1 MSTFATQ
8 ATPDAGGPSG
18 ARIDVHVNR
27 HPSSV
32 AVVLRHDDLQSAAQL
47 KQSLRDTEALRDPL
61 RRHGPQWEPCDVYG
75 KTLQYPVRL
84 DALQRGLVLAKPG
97 DRLSFR
103 FAENIVVRHH
113 FKSIT
118 EQQNKFAAEGGK
130 EPAHHLFCEFFDNSI
145 ESLLRTRCARPDAW
159 GGRPPPPI
167 ELHLVYSSDP
177 AHRGKLEH
185 IAVLDF
191 GSGLNEQE
199 LKGWAEPNKPADERA
214 AVIRGASAL
223 SAQLEELSTKLNSKE
238 PPFHA
243 DGKLGIFGFGS
254 KQAGFY

>member
-1 MSTFATQ
+1 MSSFATQ
-8 ATPDAGGPSG
+8 STPDAAGPSG
-18 ARIDVHVNR
+18 TRVDCHINNQ
-27 HPSSV
+27 PSSV

-47 KQSLRDTEALRDPL
+47 KQVLRFTPELQGPL
-61 RRHGPQWEPCDVYG
+61 REHGPQWEPCDVYG
-75 KTLQYPVRL
+75 KTLTYPVHL
-84 DALQRGLVLAKPG
+84 DALRRGLVLAKPG
-97 DRLSFR
+97 DRLAVRVS
-103 FAENIVVRHH
+103 EKIVVRHH

-177 AHRGKLEH
+177 AHRGQLEH

-214 AVIRGASAL
+214 AVCLLYTSPSPRDS
-223 SAQLEELSTKLNSKE
+223 
-238 PPFHA
+238 
-243 DGKLGIFGFGS
+243 
-254 KQAGFY
+254 